1 VARRMFKRG
10 RDGTLVATM
19 YEQEVEL
26 LVMTA
31 RDMVAIVEE
40 PPDGEV
46 RDRLYPR
53 AYLDPTEEKA
63 QGEYDALVHDDLVR
77 SRRTALEV
85 LVAGLEGKSANRR
98 GMVEVPLSAEEEMQW
113 LTAVN
118 DARLVIGTA
127 LGVTEEGD
135 TDYGPG
141 DPRFEYGVLYSWLT
155 QVHFELVNLL
165 LDEIGESGTDDP
177 VLDAPGAPPRPGNP
191 SPGDRSPGDPTPGDL
206 SGNGPDDE
214 QGRDDD

>member
-1 VARRMFKRG
+1 MARRIFKRARNG
-10 RDGTLVATM
+10 DLVATL

-26 LVMTA
+26 LAMTA

-63 QGEYDALVHDDLVR
+63 QGEYDALVHDDLVQARR
-77 SRRTALEV
+77 SALEV
-85 LVAGLEGKSANRR
+85 VVAGLDGVEANRR
-98 GMVEVPLSAEEEMQW
+98 GMVAISLSPEEEMQW

-127 LGVTEEGD
+127 LGVTEEGH
-135 TDYGPG
+135 TDYEPN

-155 QVHFELVNLL
+155 QLHFELVTLM

-177 VLDAPGAPPRPGNP
+177 LLE
-191 SPGDRSPGDPTPGDL
+191 SPGGPTGPGEMP
-206 SGNGPDDE
+206 GNGPGAAPGEDS
-214 QGRDDD
+214 GRDDD

>member
-1 VARRMFKRG
+1 MARRMFKRARG
-10 RDGTLVATM
+10 GALVASL
-19 YEQEVEL
+19 YVQEVEL

-63 QGEYDALVHDDLVR
+63 QGEYDALVHDDLVQA
-77 SRRTALEV
+77 RRTALEV
-85 LVAGLEGKSANRR
+85 VVAGLEAAEPNRR
-98 GMVEVPLSAEEEMQW
+98 GLVEVTLSPDEEMQW

-127 LGVTEEGD
+127 LGVTED
-135 TDYGPG
+135 TDTDFEPG
-141 DPRFEYGVLYSWLT
+141 DPRFEYGVLYAWLT
-155 QVHFELVNLL
+155 QVHFELVTLL
-165 LDEIGESGTDDP
+165 LDEIGEDGTDDP
-177 VLDAPGAPPRPGNP
+177 VLDAPGGPVDPELPGKA
-191 SPGDRSPGDPTPGDL
+191 PGDPPG
-206 SGNGPDDE
+206 SAPDAE
-214 QGRDDD
+214 PGRDDG